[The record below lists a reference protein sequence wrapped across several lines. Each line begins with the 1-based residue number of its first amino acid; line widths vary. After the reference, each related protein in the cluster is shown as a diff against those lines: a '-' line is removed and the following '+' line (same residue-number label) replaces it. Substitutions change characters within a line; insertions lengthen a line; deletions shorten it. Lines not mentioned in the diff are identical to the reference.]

1 MATAAVN
8 TKHAKKPLKTRLYTY
23 RWFYLMLVPVFIF
36 VFFFNY
42 LPMLGIRFAFYD
54 YTPFKDPTFSGFANF
69 AKLLSN
75 SQFWSAF
82 KNTWILSLGNLFL
95 STVTAVGLS
104 LLINEIANLTVKK
117 FVQTLVYIPHFLSW
131 VVVASVFAIILSP
144 QNGFVNDFLIKL
156 GLIDNPIYF
165 LASSDHWRPVFFFTN
180 IWKDTGWGTVIY
192 LATLSGINPELYEA
206 GKIDG
211 ATRLQQMRY
220 ITVPAL
226 ANTIIIVV
234 ILNLAKVMN
243 LFQSVLVLYNPKVYG
258 VADVLQTYVYR
269 QTLTT
274 QVPNFGYSTAV
285 GLFRS
290 LVGCVLVLGCNWAS
304 KKVRGRGII

>member
-8 TKHAKKPLKTRLYTY
+8 TKHAKKPIKTRMYTY

-54 YTPFKDPTFSGFANF
+54 YTPFKDPTFNGFANF
-69 AKLLSN
+69 IKLLSN

-95 STVTAVGLS
+95 STITAVGLS

-156 GLIDNPIYF
+156 GLIDSPIYF
-165 LASSDHWRPVFFFTN
+165 LASSDHWRPVFFFSN